1 MNDDT
6 NKADNENDGADNS
19 SSMNINVTP
28 SSPSKSSKKKGNSN
42 HKNNKSSKDA
52 KNKKRLQWDE
62 AKILE
67 HNKLR
72 GTRMKIDEPNT
83 PFAHNYDSG
92 SETDGSFSS
101 VPRNR
106 SGSGDGGV
114 RISDTQISWDVLTNK
129 LEAHAAVKDQV
140 YPPSSPSASSRGGVT
155 TDDEGGG
162 SGSDRM
168 NLATTSGSGSASASG
183 GEDNNREEQRKE
195 LKKLEF
201 QELRKRHY
209 NEMEVVR
216 RFRRDH
222 PDGVPSHNGV
232 DNEQHEQEHDDE
244 NDGDD
249 ENE

>member
-1 MNDDT
+1 MADMINDDT
-6 NKADNENDGADNS
+6 NNADNENDGADNS

-28 SSPSKSSKKKGNSN
+28 SSPSKSSKKKGR
-42 HKNNKSSKDA
+42 KD

-106 SGSGDGGV
+106 SGSSGGESSGGGGV

-162 SGSDRM
+162 SGSDGM
-168 NLATTSGSGSASASG
+168 NLATTSGSASGSG
-183 GEDNNREEQRKE
+183 GEHEKNRDEQRKE
-195 LKKLEF
+195 LKRLEF

-232 DNEQHEQEHDDE
+232 DQEHEQEHDDE

>member
-1 MNDDT
+1 
-6 NKADNENDGADNS
+6 
-19 SSMNINVTP
+19 
-28 SSPSKSSKKKGNSN
+28 
-42 HKNNKSSKDA
+42 
-52 KNKKRLQWDE
+52 
-62 AKILE
+62 
-67 HNKLR
+67 
-72 GTRMKIDEPNT
+72 MKIDEPNT

-106 SGSGDGGV
+106 SGSGGESGGV
-114 RISDTQISWDVLTNK
+114 CISDTQISWDVLTNK

-140 YPPSSPSASSRGGVT
+140 YPPSSPSASSRSGVT
-155 TDDEGGG
+155 TDDEGG
-162 SGSDRM
+162 SSSDGM
-168 NLATTSGSGSASASG
+168 NLATTSGSASG
-183 GEDNNREEQRKE
+183 GEDNNREEQRKD
-195 LKKLEF
+195 LKRLEF

-209 NEMEVVR
+209 SEMEVVR

-232 DNEQHEQEHDDE
+232 DHDHEQEHDDE